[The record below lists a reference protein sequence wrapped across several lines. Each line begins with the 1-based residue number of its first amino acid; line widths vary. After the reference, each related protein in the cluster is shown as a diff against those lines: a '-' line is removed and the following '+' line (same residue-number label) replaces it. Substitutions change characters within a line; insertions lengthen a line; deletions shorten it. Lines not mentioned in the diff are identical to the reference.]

1 MAKLI
6 DPRFPADHI
15 RNRTDKEAAKQ
26 AAEVA
31 VIDAENAEAEAKA
44 KAEE

>member
-15 RNRTDKEAAKQ
+15 RNRTDKQLEAETKAK
-26 AAEVA
+26 
-31 VIDAENAEAEAKA
+31 AEAEAV
-44 KAEE
+44 AEADPKE